1 MAWRGAVIAGL
12 FLSSVLTA
20 SAQEAQ
26 IVVDATECRLGL
38 CVPVEFHGNGVYVAR
53 NGDNSAS
60 IVATAAHVVTA
71 EAGGKLRGIRVDQTP
86 ATILGRW
93 LEPDGGVDLALLRVS
108 GPAPKLATHAT
119 EIPPRGAEVWLR
131 GYLAGQRVTNRGVLL
146 DTERRL
152 ADYHSADGLSGA
164 GVFDTAGRLLG
175 VHRGKQ
181 EHGGGIVQRQFT
193 SLRRLDQFLAQYAP
207 DMKSGRTLAGAWKP
221 AGSSQPS
228 QPIVAKAGVE
238 QPAPTNGDTAAAA
251 SQADNTPS
259 STAGTG
265 PATTDAGSTGQD
277 AATTDGGGASSAG
290 TVKDTVVAAGKA
302 AVDVAKD
309 VAAGTAEGVAD
320 SAGPGAIGAFM
331 SGGWPALGLYV
342 AGHAA
347 YAIVQR
353 RRKRRQSGDGQP
365 ATEDTDQRAI
375 TQDAATQAAETADP
389 RLDMLQAAVA
399 ALTERLNEDRQDVK
413 SSPDI
418 ELEKT
423 ITQQQ
428 PATGLQLED
437 VLEYLR
443 SEAAKQAD
451 VVVAPCVGDDGQIE
465 TGYWAQGVRLLKEG
479 KISTLGGKWAADA
492 LERWVYD
499 QQARDNH
506 QHLTGGN
513 PNGS

>member
-146 DTERRL
+146 DTE
-152 ADYHSADGLSGA
+152 
-164 GVFDTAGRLLG
+164 
-175 VHRGKQ
+175 
-181 EHGGGIVQRQFT
+181 
-193 SLRRLDQFLAQYAP
+193 RRLDQFLAQYAP